1 MAKSRFLIKFL
12 DKDGVASY
20 LKGSTTERQLRYGIL
35 MTYIEYQLTTDMNEA
50 CEYFDEGG
58 ATVKLAE
65 IKANRPAWVNEFES
79 VSVYRKMGNKEFIT
93 VNIRPFATVLAL
105 IKGYRLT
112 TSDER
117 KNDILKKIFE
127 DEKLYNACEYALS
140 ELKKL
145 K

>member
-1 MAKSRFLIKFL
+1 MAKSRFLVRFV
-12 DKDGVASY
+12 DKDGVTSY
-20 LKGSTTERQLRYGIL
+20 LKGSTTERQLRWGIL
-35 MTYIEYQLTTDMNEA
+35 MTYTEYQLTTDMNEA
-50 CEYFDEGG
+50 WEYFDEGG

-65 IKANRPAWVNEFES
+65 IEANRPAWVEEFKS
-79 VSVYRKMGNKEFIT
+79 VDVYRKMGNKEFIT
-93 VNIRPFATVLAL
+93 VNTRPFATVLAL

-117 KNDILKKIFE
+117 KNDILKKMFE
-127 DEKLYNACEYALS
+127 DEKLYNACEYALT

>member
-1 MAKSRFLIKFL
+1 MAKSRFLVRFV
-12 DKDGVASY
+12 DKDGVTSY
-20 LKGSTTERQLRYGIL
+20 LKGSTTERQLRWGIL
-35 MTYIEYQLTTDMNEA
+35 ITYTEYQLTTDMNEA
-50 CEYFDEGG
+50 LEYFDEGG

-65 IKANRPAWVNEFES
+65 IEANRPAWVEEFKS
-79 VSVYRKMGNKEFIT
+79 VDVYRKMGNREFIT
-93 VNIRPFATVLAL
+93 VNTRPFATVLAL

-117 KNDILKKIFE
+117 KNDILKKMFE
-127 DEKLYNACEYALS
+127 DEKLYNACEYALT

>member
-1 MAKSRFLIKFL
+1 MAKSRFLIKFV
-12 DKDGVASY
+12 DKDGVTSY
-20 LKGSTTERQLRYGIL
+20 LKGSSTERQLRWGIL
-35 MTYIEYQLTTDMNEA
+35 MTYTEYQLTTDINEA
-50 CEYFDEGG
+50 LEYFDERG

-65 IKANRPAWVNEFES
+65 IEANRPAWVEEFKS
-79 VSVYRKMGNKEFIT
+79 VDVYRKMGNREFIT
-93 VNIRPFATVLAL
+93 VNTRPFATVLAL

>member
-1 MAKSRFLIKFL
+1 MAKSRFLIKFV
-12 DKDGVASY
+12 DKDGVTSY
-20 LKGSTTERQLRYGIL
+20 FKNWSTEQKMCDGVLVNYR
-35 MTYIEYQLTTDMNEA
+35 EYQLTTNINEA

-65 IKANRPAWVNEFES
+65 IKANRPAWTDEFEF
-79 VSVYRKMGNKEFIT
+79 VGVYRKMGNREFIT
-93 VNIRPFATVLAL
+93 VNTRPFTTILGM
-105 IKGYRLT
+105 IKGYKCA
-112 TSDER
+112 TSDVR
-117 KNDILKKIFE
+117 KNEIIKKVFE

>member
-1 MAKSRFLIKFL
+1 MAKSRFLVRFV
-12 DKDGVASY
+12 DKNGVTSY
-20 LKGSTTERQLRYGIL
+20 LKGSTTERQLRWGIL
-35 MTYIEYQLTTDMNEA
+35 ITYTEYQLTTDMNEA
-50 CEYFDEGG
+50 LEYFDEGG

-65 IKANRPAWVNEFES
+65 IQANRPAWVEEFKS
-79 VSVYRKMGNKEFIT
+79 VDVYRKMGNREFIT
-93 VNIRPFATVLAL
+93 VNTRPFATVLAL

-117 KNDILKKIFE
+117 KNGILKKIFE
-127 DEKLYNACEYALS
+127 DEKLYNACEYALC

>member
-1 MAKSRFLIKFL
+1 MAKSRFLVRFV
-12 DKDGVASY
+12 DKNGVTSY
-20 LKGSTTERQLRYGIL
+20 LKGSTTERQLRWGIL
-35 MTYIEYQLTTDMNEA
+35 ITYTEYQLTTDMNEA
-50 CEYFDEGG
+50 LEYFDEGG

-65 IKANRPAWVNEFES
+65 IQANRPAWVEEFKS
-79 VSVYRKMGNKEFIT
+79 VDVYRKMGNREFIT
-93 VNIRPFATVLAL
+93 VNTRPFATVLAL

-117 KNDILKKIFE
+117 KNDILKKMFE
-127 DEKLYNACEYALS
+127 DEKLYNACEYALT

>member
-1 MAKSRFLIKFL
+1 MAKSRFLIKFV

-20 LKGSTTERQLRYGIL
+20 LKGSTTERQLRWGIL
-35 MTYIEYQLTTDMNEA
+35 MTYTEYQLTTDMNEA
-50 CEYFDEGG
+50 WEYFDEGG

-65 IKANRPAWVNEFES
+65 IKANRPAWVEEFKS
-79 VSVYRKMGNKEFIT
+79 VDVYRKMGNKEFIT
-93 VNIRPFATVLAL
+93 VNTRPFATVLAL

-117 KNDILKKIFE
+117 KNDIMKKIFE
-127 DEKLYNACEYALS
+127 DEKLYNACEYSLS

>member
-1 MAKSRFLIKFL
+1 MAKSRFLIKFV

-20 LKGSTTERQLRYGIL
+20 LKGSTTERQLRWGIL
-35 MTYIEYQLTTDMNEA
+35 MTYTEYQLTTNINEA

-65 IKANRPAWVNEFES
+65 IKANRPAWVDEFES

-93 VNIRPFATVLAL
+93 VNTRPFATVLAL
-105 IKGYRLT
+105 IKGYKLS

-117 KNDILKKIFE
+117 KNDILKKMFE

>member
-1 MAKSRFLIKFL
+1 MAKSRFLIKFV

-20 LKGSTTERQLRYGIL
+20 LKGSTTERQLRWGIL
-35 MTYIEYQLTTDMNEA
+35 IAYTEYQLTTDMNEA
-50 CEYFDEGG
+50 WEYFDEGG

-65 IKANRPAWVNEFES
+65 IKANRPAWVEEFKS
-79 VSVYRKMGNKEFIT
+79 VDVYRKMGNKEFIT
-93 VNIRPFATVLAL
+93 VNTRPFATVLAL

>member
-1 MAKSRFLIKFL
+1 MAKSRFLIKFV
-12 DKDGVASY
+12 DKDGITSY
-20 LKGSTTERQLRYGIL
+20 FKNWSTERKMCDGVL
-35 MTYIEYQLTTDMNEA
+35 MSYVEYQLTTNINEA
-50 CEYFDEGG
+50 WEYFDEGG
-58 ATVKLAE
+58 ASVRLAE
-65 IKANRPAWVNEFES
+65 IKANRPAWVDEFES

-105 IKGYRLT
+105 IKGYKLS

-117 KNDILKKIFE
+117 KDNILKKIFE
-127 DEKLYNACEYALS
+127 DEKLYNACEYALN

>member
-1 MAKSRFLIKFL
+1 MAKSRFLIKFV
-12 DKDGVASY
+12 DKDGVTSY
-20 LKGSTTERQLRYGIL
+20 FKNWSTERKMCDGVL
-35 MTYIEYQLTTDMNEA
+35 MNYREYQLTTNINEA

-65 IKANRPAWVNEFES
+65 IKANRPAWVDEFES
-79 VSVYRKMGNKEFIT
+79 VIVYRKMGNKEFIT
-93 VNIRPFATVLAL
+93 VNTRPFATVLAL
-105 IKGYRLT
+105 IKGYKLS

-127 DEKLYNACEYALS
+127 DEKLYNACEYALN

>member
-1 MAKSRFLIKFL
+1 MAKSRFLVRFV
-12 DKDGVASY
+12 DKDGVTSY
-20 LKGSTTERQLRYGIL
+20 LKGSTTERQLRWGIL
-35 MTYIEYQLTTDMNEA
+35 MTYTEYQLTTDMNEA
-50 CEYFDEGG
+50 WEYFDEGG

-65 IKANRPAWVNEFES
+65 IEANRPAWVEEFKS
-79 VSVYRKMGNKEFIT
+79 VDVYRKMGNKEFIT
-93 VNIRPFATVLAL
+93 VNTRPFATVLAL

-117 KNDILKKIFE
+117 KNDILKKMFG
-127 DEKLYNACEYALS
+127 DEKLYNACEYALT